1 MPISHRVRQQ
11 HPELF
16 TEAIVLHARQGD
28 RGLSLA
34 DSGGLDIEGERGRC
48 HIDDDSVRTIRPLR
62 HTAAQKIYRSLPPSD
77 LLWHGI

>member
-1 MPISHRVRQQ
+1 MPISHQVRQQ

-34 DSGGLDIEGERGRC
+34 NSGLLNIEGERGRC
-48 HIDDDSVRTIRPLR
+48 PTD
-62 HTAAQKIYRSLPPSD
+62 AATTPRLSAETYPSAVPD
-77 LLWHGI
+77 WHAM